1 MSRQILNRTELHDP
15 DTWVKYTKGKCDD
28 CYSSCCTMPVEVK
41 IGDLIRMGVVDEFER
56 DEPAKNIAKRLMKA
70 RIIEHFNFKH
80 EIYTLARRGT
90 RDCIYL
96 DEKTRLCTIYET
108 RPNTCR
114 NHPTIGPKPG
124 FCAYIRWF

>member
-1 MSRQILNRTELHDP
+1 
-15 DTWVKYTKGKCDD
+15 
-28 CYSSCCTMPVEVK
+28 MPVEVK

-56 DEPAKNIAKRLMKA
+56 NEPAKNIAKRLMKA

-124 FCAYIRWF
+124 FCGYIRWF